1 MLRVL
6 LIGGSGF
13 IGKHIAKK
21 LYGIYDTTVADKHID
36 KTYFDCFPDIRRYEL
51 DLAAEQIPTDCPEPD
66 FIINLAS
73 IVTASR
79 DMDLFDSMITANLKI
94 LLNLYERFKET
105 ERLKLFI
112 QFGSSEEYGLTE
124 SPYREDMR
132 EQPVSPY
139 ALVKQLTTNTTIML
153 YHNYGF
159 PAMVVRP
166 GNLFG
171 TGQNP
176 DKFIPYVL
184 SQLKKEQPLK
194 VTPCE
199 QRRDFIHIDDFCEA
213 IDIILA
219 NPAQCVGEIMNI
231 SSGTSIPLKDI
242 IETLRQATG
251 STSSV
256 QYGAIPYRKNEAMDL
271 RCDTTKFDRLR
282 KNHLLALRLR
292 QMTK

>member
-1 MLRVL
+1 M
-6 LIGGSGF
+6 
-13 IGKHIAKK
+13 
-21 LYGIYDTTVADKHID
+21 YDITVADKHVD

-79 DMDLFDSMITANLKI
+79 DMTLFDSMITANLKI

-112 QFGSSEEYGLTE
+112 QFGSSEEYGLAA
-124 SPYREDMR
+124 SPYREDLR

-139 ALVKQLTTNTTIML
+139 ALVKQLTTNTTLML

-171 TGQNP
+171 PNQNP

-184 SQLKKEQPLK
+184 SQLKKGQPLN

-219 NPAQCVGEIMNI
+219 HPGQCIGEIINI
-231 SSGTSIPLKDI
+231 SSGISIPLKEI
-242 IETLRQATG
+242 IETLKQSIG

-256 QYGAIPYRKNEAMDL
+256 HYGAIQYRENEAMDL

-282 KNHLLALRLR
+282 KSHILALRFG